1 MVQPIRSPQR
11 PHDVPEHE
19 AATTGATG
27 ATTGAQRERSLR
39 AGANPLIAS
48 LPAHPSAAEGAS
60 SSSSIEVTPVAQ
72 QRSEPANRAIAL
84 GARQRDIDAILAFAD
99 EIREIET
106 QLLAL
111 KAPAQSDAPDAPDA
125 PPISQAEVQ
134 QAIARLEARND
145 IAQRSVDTLGKQCER
160 ARAVVEKLNASLE
173 EKSSRLEQLHEART
187 ADAPVASIAARPPQA
202 GTSRAELRA
211 AHEQRIAALGQKV
224 HLLKSSRSNAARE
237 VQAVASRD
245 TLRALGD
252 VGTFEM
258 IDHVSPEL
266 ADKVTEWL
274 HGLQPV
280 QGRLSR
286 RPPDPERQFQESF
299 DTALDHIVQSGA
311 AEPQVKPEDALQ
323 AFMALVLHPRLKPL
337 YPVVEH
343 LLVEDFA
350 RSLRVSTVA
359 RRQGKT
365 MDHMNG
371 FRRWLGVTPAQ
382 IATRE
387 VLRVFRN
394 AQHNLQAAVQ
404 RQSSGVTFG
413 EVRLIGPDIAR
424 AARQVETVTTAL
436 TANRAAFQAMIEA
449 VEKQFAKLI
458 DIDDIEALGQHVAP
472 KLDAYY
478 KDRIAE
484 VNAERTRLTREGMPK
499 AKTGESLSVGTGA
512 SHGDIDQLEI
522 RIGRLQ
528 GEILQYA
535 EQHKK
540 EFEHYAKLSARH
552 MTVSDEVED
561 VGQQLSVHRQTL
573 KHLREGSK
581 TQMRERAARGDQ
593 GEHLEDRLRQL
604 WDKVTREPALSL
616 VISRGAL
623 ERVVKVHV
631 GQTPEQMRTRMSKV
645 MRTGTFVSRAG
656 LLRVI
661 AEVAR
666 HEIEQPQSA
675 LVAPDRD
682 AFERIAQGYP
692 RGRIDALCHHGRTIG
707 HGVRNSARGVE
718 ESRTGTS
725 QYALE
730 WIRGQGAR
738 ISHLHPWISPY

>member
-1 MVQPIRSPQR
+1 
-11 PHDVPEHE
+11 
-19 AATTGATG
+19 
-27 ATTGAQRERSLR
+27 LR
-39 AGANPLIAS
+39 AGANPLIAG
-48 LPAHPSAAEGAS
+48 LPRPSAADGAS
-60 SSSSIEVTPVAQ
+60 SSSSIEAMSVEP
-72 QRSEPANRAIAL
+72 QRPEPASRATVLA
-84 GARQRDIDAILAFAD
+84 ARQRDVDAILALAG
-99 EIREIET
+99 EIRQIET

-111 KAPAQSDAPDAPDA
+111 KARDQSDAPDTPAL
-125 PPISQAEVQ
+125 SQAEVQ
-134 QAIARLEARND
+134 QAIARLEARNE
-145 IAQRSVDTLGKQCER
+145 IAQRSVDTLGKQCEA

-173 EKSSRLEQLHEART
+173 EKSGRLEQLHEART
-187 ADAPVASIAARPPQA
+187 ATAPSASRAPQVS
-202 GTSRAELRA
+202 TSRSGLRA
-211 AHEQRIAALGQKV
+211 AHEQRIAALGQQV
-224 HLLKSSRSNAARE
+224 HLLKSSRSKAAVE

-245 TLRALGD
+245 RLRALGD
-252 VGTFEM
+252 VGTFET

-274 HGLQPV
+274 RGLQPA
-280 QGRLSR
+280 QGRPSR
-286 RPPDPERQFQESF
+286 RAPDLQRQFQESF
-299 DTALDHIVQSGA
+299 DTALDQIVQSGTA
-311 AEPQVKPEDALQ
+311 QPQVKPEDALQ
-323 AFMALVLHPRLKPL
+323 AFMALVSHPRLKPL
-337 YPVVEH
+337 YPVVER

-350 RSLRVSTVA
+350 RSLRVSTLA
-359 RRQGKT
+359 RRYGKT

-387 VLRVFRN
+387 VLRAFRN
-394 AQHNLQAAVQ
+394 AQHSLRAAVQ
-404 RQSSGVTFG
+404 RQSPGVMFG
-413 EVRLIGPDIAR
+413 EVRLLGPDIAR
-424 AARQVETVTTAL
+424 AAGQIETVTAAL

-472 KLDAYY
+472 RLDAYY
-478 KDRIAE
+478 KGKIAE
-484 VNAERTRLTREGMPK
+484 VNDERTRLIREGAPK
-499 AKTGESLSVGTGA
+499 AKADESFAVGTGA

-535 EQHKK
+535 NEHKK

-561 VGQQLSVHRQTL
+561 IGQQLSGHRQTL

-581 TQMRERAARGDQ
+581 MQRRERAARGNQ
-593 GEHLEDRLRQL
+593 SEQLENRLGQL
-604 WDKVTREPALSL
+604 WDTVAREPALSQ

-631 GQTPEQMRTRMSKV
+631 GQTSEQMHTRMSKV

-656 LLRVI
+656 VLRVI

-675 LVAPDRD
+675 LVAQDRE

-730 WIRGQGAR
+730 WVHGQGAR

>member
-19 AATTGATG
+19 VATTGATG
-27 ATTGAQRERSLR
+27 ATTGAQRERRLR
-39 AGANPLIAS
+39 AGANPLIAT

-60 SSSSIEVTPVAQ
+60 SSSSIEATPVAQ
-72 QRSEPANRAIAL
+72 QRSEPANRAIVL

-111 KAPAQSDAPDAPDA
+111 KAPAQSDAPDAP
-125 PPISQAEVQ
+125 PMSQAEVQ

-173 EKSSRLEQLHEART
+173 EKSSRLEQLHETRT
-187 ADAPVASIAARPPQA
+187 ADAPIAARPSQS
-202 GTSRAELRA
+202 GTSRAALRA
-211 AHEQRIAALGQKV
+211 AHEQRIAVLGQQV
-224 HLLKSSRSNAARE
+224 HLLKNSRSNAARE

-274 HGLQPV
+274 HGLQPA
-280 QGRLSR
+280 QGRSSR
-286 RPPDPERQFQESF
+286 RPPDLERQFQESF
-299 DTALDHIVQSGA
+299 DTALDRIVQSGA
-311 AEPQVKPEDALQ
+311 VEPQVKPEDALQ

-337 YPVVEH
+337 YPVVER

-350 RSLRVSTVA
+350 RCLRVSTVA

-365 MDHMNG
+365 MDYMNG

-387 VLRVFRN
+387 VLRAFRN

-404 RQSSGVTFG
+404 RQSPGVTFG
-413 EVRLIGPDIAR
+413 EMRLIGPDIAR
-424 AARQVETVTTAL
+424 AAGQVETVTTAL

-484 VNAERTRLTREGMPK
+484 VNAERTRLTREGVPK
-499 AKTGESLSVGTGA
+499 AKTGESFAVGTTG

-561 VGQQLSVHRQTL
+561 IGQQLSAHRQTL
-573 KHLREGSK
+573 KDLRDGGK
-581 TQMRERAARGDQ
+581 TQMRQRTARGNQ
-593 GEHLEDRLRQL
+593 SEPIENRLGQL
-604 WDKVTREPALSL
+604 WDNVSREPALL
-616 VISRGAL
+616 RVISRGAL
-623 ERVVKVHV
+623 ERVIKVHV
-631 GQTPEQMRTRMSKV
+631 EQTSGQMHARMSKV

-656 LLRVI
+656 VLRVI

-675 LVAPDRD
+675 LLAQDRE